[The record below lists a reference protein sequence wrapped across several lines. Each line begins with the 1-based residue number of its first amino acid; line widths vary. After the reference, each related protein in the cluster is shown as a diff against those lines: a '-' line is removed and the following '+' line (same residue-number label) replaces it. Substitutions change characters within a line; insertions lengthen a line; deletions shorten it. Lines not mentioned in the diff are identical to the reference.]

1 MPFCVR
7 SSFALSVGIGD
18 FVAHLSDEE
27 IRSAREIDLLSYLQ
41 STAPQELVSLGNGNY
56 CTREHDSL
64 KISNGKWHWFSQGV
78 GGKSAIDYLIK
89 VKDFDFADAVRTVLG
104 VSCKVVSFERAKA
117 PTQRR
122 LLLPER
128 NESSEAVKAY
138 LLRRGISEIV
148 IDFCL
153 KEKLLYE
160 SKPHH
165 NAVFV
170 GYDKAHTP
178 RYAAI
183 RGTGG
188 SYKIEAPGSDKHFS
202 FQLSNVAAPRS
213 VHLFEAAID
222 ALSYATLMELYGVD
236 WKNRSLLS
244 LAGVYQAKRDNS
256 LPAAL
261 ERFLA
266 DHPSIHTIY
275 LHLDN
280 DEAGRG
286 AAASLVSGLKEKY
299 EVVDAPSPEGK
310 DINDYLLIQRKAIK
324 EKEDH
329 ER

>member
-1 MPFCVR
+1 M
-7 SSFALSVGIGD
+7 G
-18 FVAHLSDEE
+18 HLSDEE
-27 IRSAREIDLLSYLQ
+27 IRSAREIDLLSFLQ
-41 STAPQELVSLGNGNY
+41 STDPQELVALGNGNY
-56 CTREHDSL
+56 CTKEHDSL
-64 KISNGKWHWFSQGV
+64 KISNGKWHWFSQGI

-89 VKDFDFADAVRTVLG
+89 VKDFAFADAVRTVLG
-104 VSCKVVSFERAKA
+104 GSCKTVPFEKAKE
-117 PTQRR
+117 PTPRH

-128 NESSEAVKAY
+128 NESANAVKAY
-138 LLRRGISEIV
+138 LLRRGISENV

-170 GYDKAHTP
+170 GYDKAHTA

-183 RGTGG
+183 RGTAG

-202 FQLSNVAAPRS
+202 FQLSQAAAPRS

-222 ALSYATLMELYGVD
+222 ALSYATLMEQYGAD

-244 LAGVYQAKRDNS
+244 LAGVYQAKRGNS
-256 LPAAL
+256 VPAAL

-280 DEAGRG
+280 DETGRG
-286 AAASLVSGLKEKY
+286 AAAGIMSELEEKY
-299 EVVDAPSPEGK
+299 KVVDAPPPGGK
-310 DINDYLLIQRKAIK
+310 DVNDYLLIQRKTTK
-324 EKEDH
+324 EKEDY